1 MPKLIERRFSDKDKQ
16 LAGIIARKIRF
27 LVDQYQI
34 DNNTTRE
41 FVAKKVWISQGR
53 LSQLL
58 WSGATDDYMM
68 YKKIAHAIWLSDRQF
83 DDIVAQAK
91 REVFGGVESTIDVA
105 LSHALGGKE
114 EAVKEA
120 LQHLEYLR
128 AKYK

>member
-1 MPKLIERRFSDKDKQ
+1 MAKYIDTPVVDYEKVSRAISRLLRAEIEKRWLQMKEIFPKS
-16 LAGIIARKIRF
+16 
-27 LVDQYQI
+27 
-34 DNNTTRE
+34 
-41 FVAKKVWISQGR
+41 W
-53 LSQLL
+53 LSQSWFSQVLG
-58 WSGATDDYMM
+58 SQPSKNMNVYR
-68 YKKIAHAIWLSDRQF
+68 KIAHAIWLSDRQF